1 MDLTYQHGPSAG
13 RFVQTYPA
21 IGLTERA
28 ATRVIDLLLERP
40 ISEDGGKGRSSPDS
54 VILPLGTGGA
64 TPPVSPPVSRSVSP
78 PVSPPVPLPPD
89 MGKEAAGHENP
100 DSYHLRSS
108 RLAPLTAATGARPQ
122 PFLPIGA
129 TRTSMS
135 REQLETRRGVRQLP
149 TRSLAPLT
157 PDDPRLA
164 QSRRYEQGSAAWAAA
179 PLQSSTQ
186 RLMATRSAPR

>member
-108 RLAPLTAATGARPQ
+108 RLAPLAAATGARPQ

-129 TRTSMS
+129 TRTMS

-179 PLQSSTQ
+179 PPQSSTQ